1 MKFRLIIL
9 ILFIFQSFVL
19 NANGEPTRSIQWQ
32 RIELETQLREKI
44 SEFLSLIVKKDK
56 FFVEVQIS
64 SSSPNF
70 TLPNFEMPKTE
81 QKKVVD
87 GVKFTNEK
95 SDKAKD
101 NGDYILFDKIG
112 ILSPLFQSE
121 SKSEEGNKELQIKFY
136 QYQQKIERDLI
147 AKTDLFGLITDV
159 DITLAFDTKMED
171 KQVDEVKKLIEKVV
185 PKIGPITPKIEVF
198 KMNFYEEP
206 KKVVDTSVA
215 ETKKK
220 NIIEENI
227 PYLTGPV
234 GTIVATVLVCLT
246 AFILLAGFK
255 KHQKALQEASAAAM
269 GSGDDGDAET
279 KKVSNASTDTV
290 DPNYRPGSPQ
300 LIEAISSQKEGVE
313 KLFLYLEK
321 SNDQASN
328 LIKKWINL
336 DSSLS
341 NAALLILS
349 ERMSID
355 ELYKVFEKLN
365 EEERESWI
373 KISSSSDITP
383 DLKKQADGYIAQQ
396 VMEDIMTVSA
406 TDDQELLNLL
416 VELTPAK
423 AATITREKPDL
434 GAVFVNLMS
443 SNFLAQMYLMLN
455 SEEISEISM
464 NGLKMSTDEIKEKT
478 KELKTT
484 LSEYVVQKY
493 QNPFSR
499 RVVEVI
505 QGLDPIRQEKMIE
518 ALIEEKQ
525 AFIIKDVVKKVI
537 PMSIINT
544 LPGPVYKEIYK
555 SINKD
560 LRLDFII
567 SLDESERVE
576 FINKVTQEGTKG
588 REVLEFEVNKIVEDE
603 LAVRRIQNKK
613 EEISKNYI
621 IEVRSIIAR
630 SSELKLEVDELV
642 NQWVSELSADGD
654 SANNMQQEAA

>member
-44 SEFLSLIVKKDK
+44 SEFLSLILKKDK

-185 PKIGPITPKIEVF
+185 PKIGAITPKIEVF

-206 KKVVDTSVA
+206 KKVADTSVA

-220 NIIEENI
+220 NIIEENL

-269 GSGDDGDAET
+269 ASGDDGDAES
-279 KKVSNASTDTV
+279 KKVSNATTDTV

-567 SLDESERVE
+567 SLDESERFE

-630 SSELKLEVDELV
+630 SSEIKLEVDELV